1 MITKI
6 YGYNIKGQEFE
17 QEVGQYTIFAGPN
30 GVGKTVRTQTMQLA
44 ILGHVPG
51 MNRTLQ
57 DIFNAFST
65 GPKMAVAVEVGGKVF
80 KRIFEKKKDAVNQ
93 TVLIDGNKTNAK
105 DFPIEMRLAG
115 CPEVFMADSFM
126 QLSEKA
132 RFTEML
138 RVFPP
143 AGNLEN
149 VNTTIRGLK
158 DKINA
163 AQRNKESLT
172 GTIARLE
179 DSRKNLNLPLG
190 SLDETEMEIRA
201 NNSALEEL
209 SAQRIKVVKA
219 KAKADA
225 EEKARIQKERELA
238 EAKALLEKQAK
249 EAEEAKQKA
258 IEIAA
263 EKSRVEALKEV
274 EAQRRQE
281 EAMKPA
287 PDVKPSPPVSVFT
300 PVLPQPET
308 TPSVANKFLASLD
321 RIEKVMANAGCD
333 ECAAKLVI
341 GLVRR
346 EYQWAV

>member
-6 YGYNIKGQEFE
+6 YGYNIKGREFE

-80 KRIFEKKKDAVNQ
+80 KRIFEKKKDASVSQ

-105 DFPIEMRLAG
+105 DFPIEMKLAG

-163 AQRNKESLT
+163 AQRNKESLA

-179 DSRKNLNLPLG
+179 DIRKNLNLPSG

-209 SAQRIKVVKA
+209 SAQRIKVVRA
-219 KAKADA
+219 KAKAEA

-238 EAKALLEKQAK
+238 EAAERAK
-249 EAEEAKQKA
+249 V
-258 IEIAA
+258 AA
-263 EKSRVEALKEV
+263 EKARAEERKKIE
-274 EAQRRQE
+274 EQRRQE
-281 EAMKPA
+281 EATSPA
-287 PDVKPSPPVSVFT
+287 PDAKPYPPVSAFT
-300 PVLPQPET
+300 PVLPHPET
-308 TPSVANKFLASLD
+308 TPSVANKFLSSLD

-341 GLVRR
+341 GLIRR
-346 EYQWAV
+346 EYGKEEVKK